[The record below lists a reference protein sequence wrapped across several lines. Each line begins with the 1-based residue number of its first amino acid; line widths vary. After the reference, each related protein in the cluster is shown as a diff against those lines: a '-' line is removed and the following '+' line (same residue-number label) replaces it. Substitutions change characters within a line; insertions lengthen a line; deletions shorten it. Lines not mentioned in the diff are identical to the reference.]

1 MRFLEQFRVFATR
14 STLVTGIAVMFVC
27 GPSLSAFGQPPQ
39 TTPPATQQAPTPS
52 MPKVAPPAPVSPVEN
67 GTPLSIEDA
76 VKMSLENNL
85 GIKAQ
90 RMSPEM
96 AEYALEQVQA
106 NYAPALL
113 STFSRSNSAAPP
125 TDFLSATGTNGLS
138 VVTTGNLLTQAGVQ
152 QALKFGGA
160 SYQVLWN
167 GSRGTTD
174 APHAVFS
181 PQLGSGITA
190 IFNQP
195 LLQNFGIDAT
205 REQLTQARNNA
216 SIADLQLRQQITAT
230 SYAVRSAY
238 YSLVGAIQGYL
249 VAQESLDIAKRSL
262 SDNQRR
268 LAVGTIPQIDIVS
281 SESEVANNEEAV
293 IIQQGQIDSAEDTL
307 RTLVMNPAQPG
318 FWTTTFKPTDP
329 EQLTPTAIDVDAA
342 VKNALENRTDVLIFK
357 KQMDNTN
364 VAMRLASNQKL
375 PQANL
380 QARYG
385 VTGIGGTQFS
395 YDPTG
400 LSSTP
405 IGQTVRSFSDVLRD
419 VLGNDFR
426 TWSVAVNFSYP
437 LGTSPADAQYAEA
450 KIQLEQQKT
459 SLEGLKTQVA
469 VSVREAAR
477 QVNTN
482 LKRVAVDRKAR
493 ELAQQKLDAEQKRF
507 DVGLSSTLELF
518 QAQRDLDAALR
529 TEVSATI
536 DYSRSLA
543 AFQAIQMAPLNGGQ

>member
-1 MRFLEQFRVFATR
+1 MRFYQQFRLFAIR
-14 STLVTGIAVMFVC
+14 SAVVIGIGVMFVC
-27 GPSLSAFGQPPQ
+27 GPALSAFGQPPQ
-39 TTPPATQQAPTPS
+39 TTPPAGQEPAQAQT
-52 MPKVAPPAPVSPVEN
+52 MPKVAPPRPVSPVEN
-67 GTPLSIEDA
+67 GSPLSIEDA
-76 VKMSLENNL
+76 VKMALENNL

-90 RMSPEM
+90 RMNPEM

-106 NYAPALL
+106 SYAPSLL
-113 STFSRSNSAAPP
+113 SSFSRTNSAAPP
-125 TDFLSATGTNGLS
+125 TDFLSAGVS
-138 VVTTGNLLTQAGVQ
+138 VVSNANLLTQAGVQ

-181 PQLGSGITA
+181 PQLGSGVTA
-190 IFNQP
+190 SFNQP
-195 LLQNFGIDAT
+195 LLQGFRIDTT
-205 REQLTQARNNA
+205 RSQLIQAKNNA

-230 SYAVRSAY
+230 SYGVRSAY

-262 SDNQRR
+262 TDNQRR
-268 LAVGTIPQIDIVS
+268 LQVGTIPQIDIVS

-293 IIQQGQIDSAEDTL
+293 IVEQSLIDSAEDTL
-307 RTLVMNPAQPG
+307 RALVMNPSQSG
-318 FWTTTFKPTDP
+318 FWTTTFKPIDP
-329 EQLTPTAIDVDAA
+329 EQLTPTSIDVDAA
-342 VKNALENRTDVLIFK
+342 VKNALENRTDLLIFS

-375 PQANL
+375 PQANV

-385 VTGIGGTQFS
+385 ITGIGGTQFS

-426 TWSVAVNFSYP
+426 TWSVVVNFSYP
-437 LGTSPADAQYAEA
+437 LGTSPADAQYAQA
-450 KIQLEQQKT
+450 KIQSEQEKT
-459 SLEGLKTQVA
+459 SLENLKTQVV

-482 LKRVAVDRKAR
+482 LKRVEVDRKAR

-518 QAQRDLDAALR
+518 QAERDLDSALR
-529 TEVSATI
+529 TEVTATI

-543 AFQAIQMAPLNGGQ
+543 AFQAIQMAPLNGGS